1 MSDGADV
8 IGLLS
13 ELIACPSVNPGRGA
27 AGGSGGEAR
36 LAEMLAALLRG
47 WGGEVRVTEVVP
59 GRPNLVATF
68 VGRGDGRSLMLE
80 AHSDTVSVEGMTV
93 PPFEATIRDGR
104 LHGRGAC
111 DTKGPMAAMLA
122 ALRSVLD
129 EGGPPGTVHFVSTCD
144 EECGAIGASAL
155 MASGYRADIAVVG
168 EPTGLEIV
176 RAHKGALRWNI
187 ATRGRAAHSASPE
200 RGTNAIYAMADIVRA
215 LQRYAEGPLAARPHP
230 LLGKPTLSVG
240 TISGGTQANIVPEH
254 CQIEVDRRLL
264 PGESREGA
272 LAEMLVVLEPLR
284 AAIPA
289 LDFSCEPLGCYP
301 PFQEAPDG
309 PAAALVAAACERA
322 LGRATFAVAPWA
334 SNAGFFGA
342 AGIPCVVFGPG
353 HIAQAHT
360 ADEFIEVEQLRRAV
374 VAYAEIIRGAGQG

>member
-13 ELIACPSVNPGRGA
+13 GLIACPSVNPGRGA
-27 AGGSGGEAR
+27 VGGVCGEAR
-36 LAEMLAALLRG
+36 LAGMLAELLRG
-47 WGGEVRVTEVVP
+47 WGGDVRVTEVVP

-68 VGRGDGRSLMLE
+68 AGRGKGRSLMLE
-80 AHSDTVSVEGMTV
+80 AHSDTVAVEGMTV
-93 PPFEATIRDGR
+93 PPFEATARDGR

-122 ALRSVLD
+122 ALKVVLD
-129 EGGPPGTVHFVSTCD
+129 EGGPPGAVHFVSTCD
-144 EECGAIGASAL
+144 EGCGAIGGSAR
-155 MASGYRADIAVVG
+155 MASGFRADLAVVG

-200 RGTNAIYAMADIVRA
+200 RGVNAIYAMADIVRA
-215 LQRYAEGPLAARPHP
+215 LQRYAEGPLGATSHP
-230 LLGKPTLSVG
+230 LLGRPTLSVG
-240 TISGGTQANIVPEH
+240 TISGGTHANIVPEH
-254 CQIEVDRRLL
+254 CEIEVDRRLV
-264 PGESREGA
+264 PGETREAA
-272 LAEMLVVLEPLR
+272 LAEMLAVLEPLR

-289 LDFSCEPLGCYP
+289 PDFSCEPLGCYP
-301 PFQEAPDG
+301 PFEQATDG

-334 SNAGFFGA
+334 SNAGFFGF

-360 ADEFIEVEQLRRAV
+360 ADEFIDVEQMRRAV
-374 VAYAEIIRGAGQG
+374 GAYAEIIRGAGQG